1 MLRRNTAKASLPP
14 PNAIIPPAMTDTS
27 PTLDLNG
34 YTPIPAGKIASVV
47 TYLELR
53 ARPAPMR
60 EPDAA
65 LALRQVE
72 APRPDWYRALFRR
85 IGEDWLWM
93 SRLELSDEA
102 LLAIIGD
109 PAVELYALSHEGAE
123 VGLLELDFREAP
135 ALVELAFFGVV
146 PEFTGAGAGRF
157 LMNRANEIVWS
168 RPVERF
174 MVHTCTLD
182 HPAAVG
188 FYLKAGFA
196 AYARAI
202 EVADDPRLSGALRS
216 SAAPQLPVIKG

>member
-1 MLRRNTAKASLPP
+1 
-14 PNAIIPPAMTDTS
+14 MTDTS
-27 PTLDLNG
+27 PTLALDG

-47 TYLELR
+47 TYLEMY

-60 EPDAA
+60 EPEAA
-65 LALRQVE
+65 LALRRVE
-72 APRPDWYRALFRR
+72 APQPDWYRALFRR
-85 IGEDWLWM
+85 IGEDWLWL

-102 LLAIIGD
+102 LLAIIDD
-109 PAVELYALSHEGAE
+109 PAVELYALTHNGAD
-123 VGLLELDFREAP
+123 VGLLELDFRQAP

-168 RPVERF
+168 RPVERL

-188 FYLKAGFA
+188 FYLKAGFT

-202 EVADDPRLSGALRS
+202 EVTDDPRLNGTLPLA
-216 SAAPQLPVIKG
+216 AAPQIPVIQP

>member
-1 MLRRNTAKASLPP
+1 
-14 PNAIIPPAMTDTS
+14 MTDTS
-27 PTLDLNG
+27 PTLDLDG

-47 TYLELR
+47 TYLDMR

-60 EPDAA
+60 EPEAA
-65 LALRQVE
+65 LALRRIAMPQ
-72 APRPDWYRALFRR
+72 PDWYRALFRR
-85 IGEDWLWM
+85 IGEDWLWL
-93 SRLELSDEA
+93 SRLRMDDEA
-102 LLAIIGD
+102 LKAIIRD
-109 PAVELYALSHEGAE
+109 PGIEIYALSHEGAE

-146 PEFTGAGAGRF
+146 PEFTGTGAGRF

-168 RPVERF
+168 RPVERL

-202 EVADDPRLSGALRS
+202 EVTDDPRLAGNVPRN
-216 SAAPQLPVIKG
+216 AAPQVPIIER

>member
-1 MLRRNTAKASLPP
+1 MLKQGDASPPP
-14 PNAIIPPAMTDTS
+14 PNAIIPPAMTDTP
-27 PTLDLNG
+27 PTLDLDG
-34 YTPIPAGKIASVV
+34 YTPIPAGKIASIV
-47 TYLELR
+47 TYLDMR
-53 ARPAPMR
+53 ARPSPMR
-60 EPDAA
+60 EPKAA
-65 LALRQVE
+65 LVLRRVE
-72 APRPDWYRALFRR
+72 VPDPEWYRTLFRR
-85 IGEDWLWM
+85 IGEDWLWL
-93 SRLELSDEA
+93 SRLRVDDAA
-102 LLAIIGD
+102 LKAIIHD
-109 PAVELYALSHEGAE
+109 PKIEIYALSHEGAE
-123 VGLLELDFREAP
+123 IGLLELDFREAP

-202 EVADDPRLSGALRS
+202 EVADDPRLSGALRA
-216 SAAPQLPVIKG
+216 SAAPQVPMIKG

>member
-1 MLRRNTAKASLPP
+1 MS
-14 PNAIIPPAMTDTS
+14 DTS
-27 PTLDLNG
+27 PTLDLDG

-47 TYLELR
+47 TYLEMR
-53 ARPAPMR
+53 ARPARMR
-60 EPDAA
+60 EPEAA
-65 LALRQVE
+65 LAVRRVE
-72 APRPDWYRALFRR
+72 TPQPDWYRALFRR
-85 IGEDWLWM
+85 IGEDWLWL

-109 PAVELYALSHEGAE
+109 PLVELYALTHDGAD
-123 VGLLELDFREAP
+123 VGLLELDFRQAP

-168 RPVERF
+168 RSVERL

-188 FYLKAGFA
+188 FYLKAGFT

-202 EVADDPRLSGALRS
+202 EVADDPRLNGTLPLA
-216 SAAPQLPVIKG
+216 AAPQIPVIER